1 MKARKWLAG
10 LLSVVMLITT
20 VAPAAAAGGGT
31 DTVPAEPSDVP
42 SLPALEEVAELFNAS
57 PVPTGRQIRVSCIE
71 SGSDHP
77 DFVKYDVEPSDITL
91 GEIQGDAESGYTV
104 EATIDYSRA
113 IGLYCEANGPHEPD
127 SVSSE
132 STTRVLEHNGEA
144 WVRENNNSLAVQLVH
159 VSEEP
164 APEAGSVWGPGGE
177 NWKIQLTLVCEN
189 PEAVHEGGNSTKPS
203 KKNFLSESDWD
214 WENAELYQTDGVWY
228 AACTLKGAE
237 LLDEAFGGTHTATG
251 GVDYVLVYENEKW
264 CIDTEAEIADVV
276 VTGTCTE
283 SGPAAPALGE
293 NLDVW
298 VQLYADDGTRKG
310 SQIDR
315 RPTQYGPSVSFGEPY
330 AEEGVWKCEM
340 TVIGHSDD
348 PEMAE
353 HCYVDQDMPEGY
365 ELADEAV
372 KAVTITYDQ
381 SKGEWVCPEIPKEHL
396 TSASTAKYGVSFK
409 IREVSEETV
418 PAAPSKEEVAELLNT
433 TGIATG
439 KEITISCT
447 DGHASEK
454 YPVQPE
460 DVTVGEVEKDETYG
474 YIVEVTVDMSR
485 AVELFCQANGPHEVH
500 TGYEMQSGCTLQYNS
515 DKAAWVRN
523 AKLGFGFFQV
533 QLDDSEPEEPAPEAG
548 NVYGPGGENWKIQ
561 LTLVCENPE
570 AVHEGGNSTKA
581 KKRNYIAQDQ
591 WDWAGAEFYK
601 EGDVWYAE
609 CALDGSEL
617 LEEQFGAGHTAEKQ
631 TYTLVHENGKWCIDT
646 EAELADVVIT
656 GVCEEKGPAAPVLGE
671 NLDVWI
677 QVYGDGETPKSG
689 MQLGSYPQYAG
700 SVTCGA
706 PYEEEGAWK
715 SGVTVVGYT
724 EEPEEG
730 VRYYLNERMPEGYEL
745 AEAGTKT
752 VTAIFDQATGEWM
765 CPEIPKEQMQA
776 NAKTQYGVSFKIQE
790 ISEEPAPEAGSVWG
804 PGGENWKIQLT
815 LVCENPE
822 AVHEGGNSTK
832 ASKKNF
838 LSESDWDWENAELY
852 QADGVWYA
860 VCTLKG
866 AELLDEAFGGTHT
879 ATGGVDYVLVYEN
892 EKWCIDTEAEIADV
906 VVTGTC
912 TESGPAAPVLG
923 ENLDVWVQL
932 YADDGTR
939 KGSQIDRRPTQYGP
953 SVSFGEPYAEEGV
966 WKCEMT
972 VIGHSDDPEMAE
984 HCYVDQDMPEGYE
997 LADEAV
1003 KAVTIT
1009 YDQSKGEWVCPEI
1022 PKEHLTS
1029 ASTAKY
1035 GVSFKIRE
1043 VSEEPAPE
1051 APNKDNCTDLS
1062 VTVYGASPRA
1072 DGSTWNAMI
1081 VSGRWDMYPDTAKV
1095 SFGEP
1100 VQGADG
1106 VWTCEAT
1113 VDAEARIAEAI
1124 ESMSNSHYRDDETD
1138 PNTKTIVLTYDESNG
1153 KWRAPSD
1160 GVAYSTGTAAR
1171 NGVAFRL
1178 IEQYVITYAPGR
1190 DTSLG
1195 IPEGET
1201 YESEPHDAGELVTLP
1216 TEPGFTTENGYFAG
1230 WKHSEDGVTEFYAPG
1245 AEIPMFAG
1253 DTELEAYWMDVTVQ
1267 VATEPYDADKAAE
1280 DYTFTDE
1287 GNAITVEGED
1297 VTLLYK
1303 ATIKGNNKYPYE
1315 LVCQD
1320 AQAAYGTELSGVF
1333 GFGTTSVTVY
1343 FTKNYVLPGSTT
1355 IQEMVGLSGCAAADT
1370 VSTAVTVTSEEP
1382 GPSTDLTEEDIRALL
1397 ENVELV
1403 TLRCTNS
1410 DYDHES
1416 VTYTLRDGFSFQK
1429 DSETVYTV
1437 TIHLDEDGYLDAYD
1451 SAEGRTHDTVG
1462 DADYSFQITWVDGAW
1477 TVPDAPAVIQVRC
1490 TSPSG
1495 GGSDSDD
1502 REQEHSS
1509 TVITGGSDEDRDDS
1523 GESNGGTVID
1533 DNETPLAPGVFTDV
1547 PAGHWASEAVTFV
1560 TGRGIFTGTSATT
1573 FSPDMVMSRAMLA
1586 TVLWRM
1592 EGQPAPGSASPFTD
1606 VPAGQWYTD
1615 AVVWAAGEGVV
1626 KGIGND
1632 LFDPDGLVTRE
1643 QMATML
1649 YRYAGSP
1656 AVTGGALTGY
1666 GDQAQVSDFALQAM
1680 EWAVS
1685 QGILTGKPGSLL
1697 DPQGG
1702 VTRAEVA
1709 VILMR
1714 YIQGQEG

>member
-57 PVPTGRQIRVSCIE
+57 PVPTGRQIRISCIE

-113 IGLYCEANGPHEPD
+113 IGLYCEANGPHEPN

-164 APEAGSVWGPGGE
+164 APEAGNVYGPGGE

-283 SGPAAPALGE
+283 SGPAAPVLGE

-348 PEMAE
+348 PEVAE
-353 HCYVDQDMPEGY
+353 HCYVDQNMPEGY

-372 KAVTITYDQ
+372 KTATITYDQ

-396 TSASTAKYGVSFK
+396 TSASTTKYGVSFK

-439 KEITISCT
+439 KEITISCI

-454 YPVQPE
+454 YLVQPE

-523 AKLGFGFFQV
+523 AKLGFGFFHV
-533 QLDDSEPEEPAPEAG
+533 QLDDSEPEEPAPAAG

-776 NAKTQYGVSFKIQE
+776 NAKTQYGVSFKIRE
-790 ISEEPAPEAGSVWG
+790 ISEETAPEV
-804 PGGENWKIQLT
+804 
-815 LVCENPE
+815 
-822 AVHEGGNSTK
+822 
-832 ASKKNF
+832 
-838 LSESDWDWENAELY
+838 
-852 QADGVWYA
+852 
-860 VCTLKG
+860 
-866 AELLDEAFGGTHT
+866 
-879 ATGGVDYVLVYEN
+879 
-892 EKWCIDTEAEIADV
+892 
-906 VVTGTC
+906 
-912 TESGPAAPVLG
+912 
-923 ENLDVWVQL
+923 
-932 YADDGTR
+932 
-939 KGSQIDRRPTQYGP
+939 
-953 SVSFGEPYAEEGV
+953 
-966 WKCEMT
+966 
-972 VIGHSDDPEMAE
+972 
-984 HCYVDQDMPEGYE
+984 
-997 LADEAV
+997 
-1003 KAVTIT
+1003 
-1009 YDQSKGEWVCPEI
+1009 
-1022 PKEHLTS
+1022 
-1029 ASTAKY
+1029 
-1035 GVSFKIRE
+1035 
-1043 VSEEPAPE
+1043 
-1051 APNKDNCTDLS
+1051 PNKDNCTDLS

-1072 DGSTWNAMI
+1072 DGSTWNTMI

-1113 VDAEARIAEAI
+1113 VDAEARIVEAI

-1303 ATIKGNNKYPYE
+1303 ATINGNNKYPYE

-1355 IQEMVGLSGCAAADT
+1355 IQETVGLSGCAAADT

-1533 DNETPLAPGVFTDV
+1533 DDETPLAPGVFTDV

>member
-214 WENAELYQTDGVWY
+214 WENAEFYQTDGVWY

-348 PEMAE
+348 PEVAE
-353 HCYVDQDMPEGY
+353 HCYVDQNMPEGY

-372 KAVTITYDQ
+372 KTVTITYDQ

-460 DVTVGEVEKDETYG
+460 DVTVGEAEKDETYG

-533 QLDDSEPEEPAPEAG
+533 QLDDSEPEEPAPAAG

-776 NAKTQYGVSFKIQE
+776 NAKTQYGVSFKIRE
-790 ISEEPAPEAGSVWG
+790 I
-804 PGGENWKIQLT
+804 
-815 LVCENPE
+815 
-822 AVHEGGNSTK
+822 
-832 ASKKNF
+832 
-838 LSESDWDWENAELY
+838 
-852 QADGVWYA
+852 
-860 VCTLKG
+860 
-866 AELLDEAFGGTHT
+866 
-879 ATGGVDYVLVYEN
+879 
-892 EKWCIDTEAEIADV
+892 
-906 VVTGTC
+906 
-912 TESGPAAPVLG
+912 
-923 ENLDVWVQL
+923 
-932 YADDGTR
+932 
-939 KGSQIDRRPTQYGP
+939 
-953 SVSFGEPYAEEGV
+953 
-966 WKCEMT
+966 
-972 VIGHSDDPEMAE
+972 
-984 HCYVDQDMPEGYE
+984 
-997 LADEAV
+997 
-1003 KAVTIT
+1003 
-1009 YDQSKGEWVCPEI
+1009 
-1022 PKEHLTS
+1022 
-1029 ASTAKY
+1029 
-1035 GVSFKIRE
+1035 
-1043 VSEEPAPE
+1043 SEEPAPE

-1072 DGSTWNAMI
+1072 DGSTWNTMI

-1303 ATIKGNNKYPYE
+1303 ATINGNNKYPYE

-1355 IQEMVGLSGCAAADT
+1355 IQETVGLSGCAAADT

-1523 GESNGGTVID
+1523 GESNGGTEID

>member
-57 PVPTGRQIRVSCIE
+57 PVPTGRQIWVSCIE

-113 IGLYCEANGPHEPD
+113 IGLYCEANGPHEPN

-189 PEAVHEGGNSTKPS
+189 PEAVHEGGNSTKA
-203 KKNFLSESDWD
+203 KKRNFISESDWD

-264 CIDTEAEIADVV
+264 CIDTEAE
-276 VTGTCTE
+276 
-283 SGPAAPALGE
+283 
-293 NLDVW
+293 
-298 VQLYADDGTRKG
+298 
-310 SQIDR
+310 
-315 RPTQYGPSVSFGEPY
+315 
-330 AEEGVWKCEM
+330 
-340 TVIGHSDD
+340 
-348 PEMAE
+348 
-353 HCYVDQDMPEGY
+353 
-365 ELADEAV
+365 LA
-372 KAVTITYDQ
+372 
-381 SKGEWVCPEIPKEHL
+381 
-396 TSASTAKYGVSFK
+396 
-409 IREVSEETV
+409 
-418 PAAPSKEEVAELLNT
+418 N
-433 TGIATG
+433 
-439 KEITISCT
+439 
-447 DGHASEK
+447 
-454 YPVQPE
+454 
-460 DVTVGEVEKDETYG
+460 
-474 YIVEVTVDMSR
+474 
-485 AVELFCQANGPHEVH
+485 
-500 TGYEMQSGCTLQYNS
+500 
-515 DKAAWVRN
+515 
-523 AKLGFGFFQV
+523 
-533 QLDDSEPEEPAPEAG
+533 
-548 NVYGPGGENWKIQ
+548 
-561 LTLVCENPE
+561 
-570 AVHEGGNSTKA
+570 
-581 KKRNYIAQDQ
+581 
-591 WDWAGAEFYK
+591 
-601 EGDVWYAE
+601 
-609 CALDGSEL
+609 
-617 LEEQFGAGHTAEKQ
+617 
-631 TYTLVHENGKWCIDT
+631 
-646 EAELADVVIT
+646 VVIT
-656 GVCEEKGPAAPVLGE
+656 GVCEEKGPAAPALGE

-715 SGVTVVGYT
+715 SDVTVVGYT

-776 NAKTQYGVSFKIQE
+776 NAKTQYGVSFKIRE
-790 ISEEPAPEAGSVWG
+790 I
-804 PGGENWKIQLT
+804 
-815 LVCENPE
+815 
-822 AVHEGGNSTK
+822 
-832 ASKKNF
+832 
-838 LSESDWDWENAELY
+838 
-852 QADGVWYA
+852 
-860 VCTLKG
+860 
-866 AELLDEAFGGTHT
+866 
-879 ATGGVDYVLVYEN
+879 
-892 EKWCIDTEAEIADV
+892 
-906 VVTGTC
+906 
-912 TESGPAAPVLG
+912 
-923 ENLDVWVQL
+923 
-932 YADDGTR
+932 
-939 KGSQIDRRPTQYGP
+939 
-953 SVSFGEPYAEEGV
+953 
-966 WKCEMT
+966 
-972 VIGHSDDPEMAE
+972 
-984 HCYVDQDMPEGYE
+984 
-997 LADEAV
+997 
-1003 KAVTIT
+1003 
-1009 YDQSKGEWVCPEI
+1009 
-1022 PKEHLTS
+1022 
-1029 ASTAKY
+1029 
-1035 GVSFKIRE
+1035 
-1043 VSEEPAPE
+1043 SEEPAPE

-1072 DGSTWNAMI
+1072 DGSTWNTMI

-1216 TEPGFTTENGYFAG
+1216 TEPSFTTENGYFAG
-1230 WKHSEDGVTEFYAPG
+1230 WKHSEDGVTELYAPG

-1303 ATIKGNNKYPYE
+1303 ATINGNNKYPYE

-1355 IQEMVGLSGCAAADT
+1355 IQETVGLSGCAAADT

-1451 SAEGRTHDTVG
+1451 SAEGRTHDTVD

-1533 DNETPLAPGVFTDV
+1533 DDETPLAPGVFTDV
-1547 PAGHWASEAVTFV
+1547 PAGYWASEAVTFV

>member
-31 DTVPAEPSDVP
+31 DTVPAEPSDGP

-113 IGLYCEANGPHEPD
+113 IGLYCEANGPHEPN

-237 LLDEAFGGTHTATG
+237 LLDEAFGGTHTATS

-283 SGPAAPALGE
+283 SGPAAPVLGE

-353 HCYVDQDMPEGY
+353 HCYVDQNMPEGY

-372 KAVTITYDQ
+372 KTVTITYDQ

-396 TSASTAKYGVSFK
+396 TSASTTKYGVSFK

-439 KEITISCT
+439 KEITISCI

-474 YIVEVTVDMSR
+474 YIAEVTVDMSR

-533 QLDDSEPEEPAPEAG
+533 QLDDSEPEEPAPAAG

-724 EEPEEG
+724 EEPEED

-776 NAKTQYGVSFKIQE
+776 NAKTQYGVSFKIRE
-790 ISEEPAPEAGSVWG
+790 I
-804 PGGENWKIQLT
+804 
-815 LVCENPE
+815 
-822 AVHEGGNSTK
+822 
-832 ASKKNF
+832 
-838 LSESDWDWENAELY
+838 
-852 QADGVWYA
+852 
-860 VCTLKG
+860 
-866 AELLDEAFGGTHT
+866 
-879 ATGGVDYVLVYEN
+879 
-892 EKWCIDTEAEIADV
+892 
-906 VVTGTC
+906 
-912 TESGPAAPVLG
+912 
-923 ENLDVWVQL
+923 
-932 YADDGTR
+932 
-939 KGSQIDRRPTQYGP
+939 
-953 SVSFGEPYAEEGV
+953 
-966 WKCEMT
+966 
-972 VIGHSDDPEMAE
+972 
-984 HCYVDQDMPEGYE
+984 
-997 LADEAV
+997 
-1003 KAVTIT
+1003 
-1009 YDQSKGEWVCPEI
+1009 
-1022 PKEHLTS
+1022 
-1029 ASTAKY
+1029 
-1035 GVSFKIRE
+1035 
-1043 VSEEPAPE
+1043 SEEPAPE

-1072 DGSTWNAMI
+1072 DGSTWNTMI

-1201 YESEPHDAGELVTLP
+1201 YASEPHDAGELVTLP

-1355 IQEMVGLSGCAAADT
+1355 IQETVGLSGCAAADT

>member
-31 DTVPAEPSDVP
+31 DTVPAEPSDAP

-264 CIDTEAEIADVV
+264 CIDTEAEIADMV

-353 HCYVDQDMPEGY
+353 HCYVDQNMPEGY

-372 KAVTITYDQ
+372 KTVTITYDQ

-409 IREVSEETV
+409 IREVSEE
-418 PAAPSKEEVAELLNT
+418 
-433 TGIATG
+433 
-439 KEITISCT
+439 
-447 DGHASEK
+447 
-454 YPVQPE
+454 
-460 DVTVGEVEKDETYG
+460 
-474 YIVEVTVDMSR
+474 
-485 AVELFCQANGPHEVH
+485 
-500 TGYEMQSGCTLQYNS
+500 
-515 DKAAWVRN
+515 
-523 AKLGFGFFQV
+523 
-533 QLDDSEPEEPAPEAG
+533 PAPAAG

-581 KKRNYIAQDQ
+581 KKRNYIAEDQ
-591 WDWAGAEFYK
+591 WDWAGAEFHK

-656 GVCEEKGPAAPVLGE
+656 GVCKEKGPAAPVLGE

-715 SGVTVVGYT
+715 SDVTVVGYT

-776 NAKTQYGVSFKIQE
+776 NAKTQYGVSFKIRE
-790 ISEEPAPEAGSVWG
+790 ISEE
-804 PGGENWKIQLT
+804 T
-815 LVCENPE
+815 
-822 AVHEGGNSTK
+822 
-832 ASKKNF
+832 
-838 LSESDWDWENAELY
+838 
-852 QADGVWYA
+852 
-860 VCTLKG
+860 
-866 AELLDEAFGGTHT
+866 
-879 ATGGVDYVLVYEN
+879 
-892 EKWCIDTEAEIADV
+892 
-906 VVTGTC
+906 
-912 TESGPAAPVLG
+912 
-923 ENLDVWVQL
+923 
-932 YADDGTR
+932 
-939 KGSQIDRRPTQYGP
+939 
-953 SVSFGEPYAEEGV
+953 
-966 WKCEMT
+966 
-972 VIGHSDDPEMAE
+972 
-984 HCYVDQDMPEGYE
+984 
-997 LADEAV
+997 
-1003 KAVTIT
+1003 
-1009 YDQSKGEWVCPEI
+1009 
-1022 PKEHLTS
+1022 
-1029 ASTAKY
+1029 
-1035 GVSFKIRE
+1035 
-1043 VSEEPAPE
+1043 APE

-1072 DGSTWNAMI
+1072 DGSTWNTMI

-1303 ATIKGNNKYPYE
+1303 ATINGNNKYPYE

-1355 IQEMVGLSGCAAADT
+1355 IQETVGLSGCAAADT

>member
-57 PVPTGRQIRVSCIE
+57 PVPTGRQIWVSCIE

-251 GVDYVLVYENEKW
+251 DVDYVLVYENEKW

-372 KAVTITYDQ
+372 KTVTITYDQ

-396 TSASTAKYGVSFK
+396 TSASTTKYGVSFK

-533 QLDDSEPEEPAPEAG
+533 QLDDSEPEEPAPAAG

-570 AVHEGGNSTKA
+570 AVHKGGNSTKA
-581 KKRNYIAQDQ
+581 KKRNYIAEDQ
-591 WDWAGAEFYK
+591 WDWAGAEFHK

-715 SGVTVVGYT
+715 SDVTVVGYT

-776 NAKTQYGVSFKIQE
+776 NAKTQYGVSFKIRE
-790 ISEEPAPEAGSVWG
+790 ISEE
-804 PGGENWKIQLT
+804 T
-815 LVCENPE
+815 
-822 AVHEGGNSTK
+822 
-832 ASKKNF
+832 
-838 LSESDWDWENAELY
+838 
-852 QADGVWYA
+852 
-860 VCTLKG
+860 
-866 AELLDEAFGGTHT
+866 
-879 ATGGVDYVLVYEN
+879 
-892 EKWCIDTEAEIADV
+892 
-906 VVTGTC
+906 
-912 TESGPAAPVLG
+912 
-923 ENLDVWVQL
+923 
-932 YADDGTR
+932 
-939 KGSQIDRRPTQYGP
+939 
-953 SVSFGEPYAEEGV
+953 
-966 WKCEMT
+966 
-972 VIGHSDDPEMAE
+972 
-984 HCYVDQDMPEGYE
+984 
-997 LADEAV
+997 
-1003 KAVTIT
+1003 
-1009 YDQSKGEWVCPEI
+1009 
-1022 PKEHLTS
+1022 
-1029 ASTAKY
+1029 
-1035 GVSFKIRE
+1035 
-1043 VSEEPAPE
+1043 APE

-1355 IQEMVGLSGCAAADT
+1355 IQETVGLSGCAAADT

-1680 EWAVS
+1680 EWAVC
-1685 QGILTGKPGSLL
+1685 QGILAGKPGSLL

>member
-31 DTVPAEPSDVP
+31 DTVPAEPSDGP

-57 PVPTGRQIRVSCIE
+57 PVPTGRQIRISCIE

-113 IGLYCEANGPHEPD
+113 IGLYCEANGPHEPN

-228 AACTLKGAE
+228 AVCTLKGAE

-348 PEMAE
+348 PEVAE

-372 KAVTITYDQ
+372 KTVTITYDQ

-409 IREVSEETV
+409 IRE
-418 PAAPSKEEVAELLNT
+418 
-433 TGIATG
+433 
-439 KEITISCT
+439 IS
-447 DGHASEK
+447 
-454 YPVQPE
+454 
-460 DVTVGEVEKDETYG
+460 
-474 YIVEVTVDMSR
+474 
-485 AVELFCQANGPHEVH
+485 
-500 TGYEMQSGCTLQYNS
+500 
-515 DKAAWVRN
+515 
-523 AKLGFGFFQV
+523 
-533 QLDDSEPEEPAPEAG
+533 EEPAPEAG

-591 WDWAGAEFYK
+591 WDWAGAEFHK

-646 EAELADVVIT
+646 EAELADVIIT

-715 SGVTVVGYT
+715 SDVTVVGYT
-724 EEPEEG
+724 EEPEED

-776 NAKTQYGVSFKIQE
+776 NAKTQYGVSFKI
-790 ISEEPAPEAGSVWG
+790 
-804 PGGENWKIQLT
+804 
-815 LVCENPE
+815 
-822 AVHEGGNSTK
+822 
-832 ASKKNF
+832 
-838 LSESDWDWENAELY
+838 
-852 QADGVWYA
+852 
-860 VCTLKG
+860 
-866 AELLDEAFGGTHT
+866 
-879 ATGGVDYVLVYEN
+879 
-892 EKWCIDTEAEIADV
+892 
-906 VVTGTC
+906 
-912 TESGPAAPVLG
+912 
-923 ENLDVWVQL
+923 
-932 YADDGTR
+932 
-939 KGSQIDRRPTQYGP
+939 
-953 SVSFGEPYAEEGV
+953 
-966 WKCEMT
+966 
-972 VIGHSDDPEMAE
+972 
-984 HCYVDQDMPEGYE
+984 
-997 LADEAV
+997 
-1003 KAVTIT
+1003 
-1009 YDQSKGEWVCPEI
+1009 
-1022 PKEHLTS
+1022 
-1029 ASTAKY
+1029 
-1035 GVSFKIRE
+1035 RE
-1043 VSEEPAPE
+1043 VSEETAPE

-1072 DGSTWNAMI
+1072 DGSTWNTMI

-1303 ATIKGNNKYPYE
+1303 ATINGNNKYPYE

-1355 IQEMVGLSGCAAADT
+1355 IQETVGLSGCAAADT

-1429 DSETVYTV
+1429 DRETVYTV

-1533 DNETPLAPGVFTDV
+1533 DDETPLAPGVFTDV
-1547 PAGHWASEAVTFV
+1547 PAGYWASEAVTFV

>member
-164 APEAGSVWGPGGE
+164 APEAGSVYGPGGE

-189 PEAVHEGGNSTKPS
+189 PDAVHEGGNSTKPS

-283 SGPAAPALGE
+283 SGPAAPVLGE

-298 VQLYADDGTRKG
+298 VQLYADDGARKG

-353 HCYVDQDMPEGY
+353 HCYVDQNMPEGY

-372 KAVTITYDQ
+372 KTVTITYDQ

-548 NVYGPGGENWKIQ
+548 SVWGPGGENWKIQ

-689 MQLGSYPQYAG
+689 MQLGSYPQ
-700 SVTCGA
+700 
-706 PYEEEGAWK
+706 EEGAWK

-776 NAKTQYGVSFKIQE
+776 NAKTQYGVSFKIRE
-790 ISEEPAPEAGSVWG
+790 I
-804 PGGENWKIQLT
+804 
-815 LVCENPE
+815 
-822 AVHEGGNSTK
+822 
-832 ASKKNF
+832 
-838 LSESDWDWENAELY
+838 
-852 QADGVWYA
+852 
-860 VCTLKG
+860 
-866 AELLDEAFGGTHT
+866 
-879 ATGGVDYVLVYEN
+879 
-892 EKWCIDTEAEIADV
+892 
-906 VVTGTC
+906 
-912 TESGPAAPVLG
+912 
-923 ENLDVWVQL
+923 
-932 YADDGTR
+932 
-939 KGSQIDRRPTQYGP
+939 
-953 SVSFGEPYAEEGV
+953 
-966 WKCEMT
+966 
-972 VIGHSDDPEMAE
+972 
-984 HCYVDQDMPEGYE
+984 
-997 LADEAV
+997 
-1003 KAVTIT
+1003 
-1009 YDQSKGEWVCPEI
+1009 
-1022 PKEHLTS
+1022 
-1029 ASTAKY
+1029 
-1035 GVSFKIRE
+1035 
-1043 VSEEPAPE
+1043 
-1051 APNKDNCTDLS
+1051 S

-1303 ATIKGNNKYPYE
+1303 ATINGNNKYPYE

-1355 IQEMVGLSGCAAADT
+1355 IQETVGLSGCAAADT

>member
-164 APEAGSVWGPGGE
+164 APEAGSVYGPGGE

-189 PEAVHEGGNSTKPS
+189 PDAVHEGGNSTKPS

-283 SGPAAPALGE
+283 SGPAAPVLGE

-298 VQLYADDGTRKG
+298 VQLYADDGARKG

-353 HCYVDQDMPEGY
+353 HCYVDQNMPEGY

-372 KAVTITYDQ
+372 KTVTITYDQ

-548 NVYGPGGENWKIQ
+548 SVWGPGGENWKIQ

-776 NAKTQYGVSFKIQE
+776 NAKTQYGVSFKIRE
-790 ISEEPAPEAGSVWG
+790 ISEETAPEV
-804 PGGENWKIQLT
+804 
-815 LVCENPE
+815 
-822 AVHEGGNSTK
+822 
-832 ASKKNF
+832 
-838 LSESDWDWENAELY
+838 
-852 QADGVWYA
+852 
-860 VCTLKG
+860 
-866 AELLDEAFGGTHT
+866 
-879 ATGGVDYVLVYEN
+879 
-892 EKWCIDTEAEIADV
+892 
-906 VVTGTC
+906 
-912 TESGPAAPVLG
+912 
-923 ENLDVWVQL
+923 
-932 YADDGTR
+932 
-939 KGSQIDRRPTQYGP
+939 
-953 SVSFGEPYAEEGV
+953 
-966 WKCEMT
+966 
-972 VIGHSDDPEMAE
+972 
-984 HCYVDQDMPEGYE
+984 
-997 LADEAV
+997 
-1003 KAVTIT
+1003 
-1009 YDQSKGEWVCPEI
+1009 
-1022 PKEHLTS
+1022 
-1029 ASTAKY
+1029 
-1035 GVSFKIRE
+1035 
-1043 VSEEPAPE
+1043 
-1051 APNKDNCTDLS
+1051 PNKDNCTDLS

-1303 ATIKGNNKYPYE
+1303 ATINGNNKYPYE

-1355 IQEMVGLSGCAAADT
+1355 IQETVGLSGCAAADT

>member
-57 PVPTGRQIRVSCIE
+57 PVPTGRQIWVSCIE

-251 GVDYVLVYENEKW
+251 DVDYVLVYENEKW

-372 KAVTITYDQ
+372 KTVTITYDQ

-396 TSASTAKYGVSFK
+396 TSASTTKYGVSFK

-533 QLDDSEPEEPAPEAG
+533 QLDDSEPEEPAPAAG

-570 AVHEGGNSTKA
+570 AVHKGGNSTKA
-581 KKRNYIAQDQ
+581 KKRNYIAEDQ
-591 WDWAGAEFYK
+591 WDWAGAEFHK

-715 SGVTVVGYT
+715 SDVTVVGYT

-776 NAKTQYGVSFKIQE
+776 NAKTQYGVSFKIRE
-790 ISEEPAPEAGSVWG
+790 ISEE
-804 PGGENWKIQLT
+804 T
-815 LVCENPE
+815 
-822 AVHEGGNSTK
+822 
-832 ASKKNF
+832 
-838 LSESDWDWENAELY
+838 
-852 QADGVWYA
+852 
-860 VCTLKG
+860 
-866 AELLDEAFGGTHT
+866 
-879 ATGGVDYVLVYEN
+879 
-892 EKWCIDTEAEIADV
+892 
-906 VVTGTC
+906 
-912 TESGPAAPVLG
+912 
-923 ENLDVWVQL
+923 
-932 YADDGTR
+932 
-939 KGSQIDRRPTQYGP
+939 
-953 SVSFGEPYAEEGV
+953 
-966 WKCEMT
+966 
-972 VIGHSDDPEMAE
+972 
-984 HCYVDQDMPEGYE
+984 
-997 LADEAV
+997 
-1003 KAVTIT
+1003 
-1009 YDQSKGEWVCPEI
+1009 
-1022 PKEHLTS
+1022 
-1029 ASTAKY
+1029 
-1035 GVSFKIRE
+1035 
-1043 VSEEPAPE
+1043 APE

-1355 IQEMVGLSGCAAADT
+1355 IQETVGLSGCAAADT